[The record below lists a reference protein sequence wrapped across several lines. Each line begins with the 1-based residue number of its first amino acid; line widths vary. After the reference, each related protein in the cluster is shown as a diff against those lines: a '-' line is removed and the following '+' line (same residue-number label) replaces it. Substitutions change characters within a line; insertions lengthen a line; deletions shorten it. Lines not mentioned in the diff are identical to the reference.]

1 MGGPAGHNEIG
12 PIFASLS
19 MPLKAKGE
27 RVMYGNENDYAKA
40 EADTDI
46 LMVDVADDEL
56 ERVAALNNNGPEFT
70 LAYCTWESVCPF

>member
-1 MGGPAGHNEIG
+1 
-12 PIFASLS
+12 
-19 MPLKAKGE
+19 
-27 RVMYGNENDYAKA
+27 MYGNENDYAKA